1 MNLEF
6 NVLFRRAV
14 LLAQVSYRGN
24 LRDNV
29 TDSVLWFKILH
40 ELDITVRAY
49 KVDKSRCWIKVLE
62 ISGNSCLTLNRARRD
77 EGYSE

>member
-6 NVLFRRAV
+6 NVLFRRTV
-14 LLAQVSYRGN
+14 LLAQVSYRGD

-29 TDSVLWFKILH
+29 TDAVIWFKILH

-49 KVDKSRCWIKVLE
+49 KSRCWIKVME
-62 ISGNSCLTLNRARRD
+62 ISGNSCLTLNRARR
-77 EGYSE
+77 